1 MVYLDNAATTK
12 PYKEVVELFLENVDE
27 FGNPSSLHDY
37 GFRAKQ
43 KLEEARE
50 TIAQLV
56 NCEPDEVIFTSGG
69 SEANTQAIMS
79 AMRGPYDHAVCS
91 AFEHDSVNDALTGR
105 NVTFVNPD
113 SLGYIRV
120 EDMEKAITNNTT
132 LVACMAIN
140 NELGVIQDVEEMGYM
155 AHSHGK
161 IFFSD
166 GVQLFPHFKCDF
178 KNSGID
184 MISASSHKFFGFKGQ
199 GFLICSNKITPYK
212 LIKGGMQERGHR
224 GGTENVLGA
233 ITTAKAL
240 EVTIKQKKNNYYN
253 SIFDLESIIH
263 NQFYDED
270 KDVRFNGD
278 YLATVPGF
286 INMSFKNLRG
296 DEIQSMMNERG
307 FAISTGSACH
317 SGSAVPSRTLMAI
330 GCPEEYINGTIRIS
344 MSVDN
349 TEEEIKDFVKN
360 LKEVVEILRKY

>member
-12 PYKEVVELFLENVDE
+12 PYKEVTEVFLENVDE

-37 GFRAKQ
+37 GFLAKQ

-79 AMRGPYDHAVCS
+79 AMGGPYDHAVCS
-91 AFEHDSVNDALTGR
+91 AFEHDSVNDALAGR
-105 NVTFVNPD
+105 NVTFIKPNSDGCIDVD
-113 SLGYIRV
+113 
-120 EDMEKAITNNTT
+120 DMERAITNNTA
-132 LVACMAIN
+132 LVTCMAVN
-140 NELGVIQDVEEMGYM
+140 NELGAIQEFENIGRM

-166 GVQLFPHFKCDF
+166 GVQMFPHFKFDF
-178 KNSGID
+178 KNSDVD
-184 MISASSHKFFGFKGQ
+184 MISASAHKFFGFKGH

-212 LIKGGMQERGHR
+212 LIKGGMQERGFR

-240 EVTIKQKKNNYYN
+240 EITNKQITSGSHRHLIDLASFIRHQFFRDKGVWFN
-253 SIFDLESIIH
+253 SFDL
-263 NQFYDED
+263 N
-270 KDVRFNGD
+270 
-278 YLATVPGF
+278 TVSGF
-286 INMSFKNLRG
+286 VNMSFKNLRG

-317 SGSAVPSRTLMAI
+317 SGSSVPSRTLTAI

-344 MSVDN
+344 MSAEN
-349 TEEEIKDFVKN
+349 TEEEIKNFVKN

>member
-91 AFEHDSVNDALTGR
+91 AFEHDSVNDALAGR
-105 NVTFVNPD
+105 NVTFVRPD
-113 SLGYIRV
+113 SRGCISV
-120 EDMEKAITNNTT
+120 EKMGEAITNNTT
-132 LVACMAIN
+132 LLTCMSVN
-140 NELGVIQDVEEMGYM
+140 NEIGVIQPFEDIAEM
-155 AHSHGK
+155 AHSYRK

-166 GVQLFPHFKCDF
+166 GVQMFPHLKFSFKD
-178 KNSGID
+178 SHVD
-184 MISASSHKFFGFKGQ
+184 MISASAHKFFGFKGH
-199 GFLICSNKITPYK
+199 GFLICSNKIAPYK
-212 LIKGGMQERGHR
+212 LIKGGMQERGFR
-224 GGTENVLGA
+224 GGTENLLGA

-240 EVTIKQKKNNYYN
+240 ELTNKKLNNSCYDYLV
-253 SIFDLESIIH
+253 DLETIIH
-263 NQFYDED
+263 RSFSGDN
-270 KDVRFNGD
+270 DVRFNGD
-278 YLATVPGF
+278 YYIIAPGVV
-286 INMSFKNLRG
+286 NLSFKNLRS

-317 SGSAVPSRTLMAI
+317 SGSNVPSRTLQAI
-330 GCPEEYINGTIRIS
+330 GCPEEYINGAIRIS

-349 TEEEIKDFVKN
+349 TAEEIQDFVKN

>member
-12 PYKEVVELFLENVDE
+12 PHKEVVELFLENVDE

-56 NCEPDEVIFTSGG
+56 NCDPDEVIFTSGG

-91 AFEHDSVNDALTGR
+91 AFEHDSVNDALAGR
-105 NVTFVNPD
+105 NVTFVKPD
-113 SLGYIRV
+113 FIGLIRV
-120 EDMEKAITNNTT
+120 ADMEKAITNNTT
-132 LVACMAIN
+132 LVTCMAVN
-140 NELGVIQDVEEMGYM
+140 NELGTLQSFEAMGEM

-166 GVQLFPHFKCDF
+166 GVQMFPHFKFDF
-178 KNSGID
+178 KNSNTD
-184 MISASSHKFFGFKGQ
+184 MISASAHKFFGFQGH

-212 LIKGGMQERGHR
+212 LIKGGMQERGFR

-240 EVTIKQKKNNYYN
+240 ELTTKKINGG
-253 SIFDLESIIH
+253 SHSCLIDLESFIRT
-263 NQFYDED
+263 QFFED
-270 KDVRFNGD
+270 KEIIFSGSYV
-278 YLATVPGF
+278 LTTPGF
-286 INMSFKNLRG
+286 VNMSFKNLRG

-317 SGSAVPSRTLMAI
+317 SGSSVPSRTLTAI

-344 MSVDN
+344 MSVEN
-349 TEEEIKDFVKN
+349 TEEEIQDFVKN